1 MTLNIGMFGAG
12 RIGIVHARSIAG
24 NTRSKLV
31 AVTDLVPQAAQ
42 SLANEYDASA
52 MSADEILADA
62 NIDAIVIASSTN
74 THIDLIEAGIKAGK
88 AVFCEKPV
96 DLDLSRA
103 KACLET
109 VAGHNKPVMI
119 GFNRR
124 FDPDFTTLKAA
135 FDAGEVGKGELL
147 SITSFD
153 PAPSSVEYIKV
164 SGGLFRDMAIHDFD
178 MACWLFGAV
187 PQTIIATG
195 SCLIDSEFSAVGDID
210 TAVITLKFADGRIA
224 TIRNSRRAAYGYDQR
239 LELLGE
245 KGLLSAGNV
254 LENTVVKSTVDGIIS
269 ANPEYFFLERYTR
282 SYSIGWASF
291 VDAVLDGTEIPVSVA
306 DGVNAL
312 AIAEAAGMSLE
323 QGRAV
328 ELAPLL
334 KGAA

>member
-24 NTRSKLV
+24 NNRSKLV
-31 AVTDLVPQAAQ
+31 AVTDLVPQAAH
-42 SLANEYDASA
+42 SLASEYDAA
-52 MSADEILADA
+52 PMSADEILADS

-74 THIDLIEAGIKAGK
+74 THVDLIEAGINAGK

-103 KACLET
+103 KACLDI
-109 VAGHNKPVMI
+109 VAGQDRPVMI

-124 FDPDFTTLKAA
+124 FDPNFTTLKSA

-153 PAPSSVEYIKV
+153 PAPPPLDYVKV
-164 SGGLFRDMAIHDFD
+164 SGGLFCDMAIHDFD
-178 MACWLFGAV
+178 MACWLFDAV
-187 PQTIIATG
+187 PETVNATG
-195 SCLIDSEFSAVGDID
+195 ACLIDPEIGKAGDID
-210 TAVITLKFADGRIA
+210 TAVITLRFDDGRIA

-245 KGLLSAGNV
+245 RGLLSAGNV
-254 LENTVVKSTVDGIIS
+254 LENTVIKSTLDGINS
-269 ANPEYFFLERYTR
+269 AKPEYFFLERYMR
-282 SYSIGWASF
+282 SYGIGWASF
-291 VDAVLDGTEIPVSVA
+291 VDAVLDGKAIPVSVS

-312 AIAEAAGMSLE
+312 AIAEAAGLSLA

-328 ELAPLL
+328 ELDPIL
-334 KGAA
+334 KGVV